1 MPLGYEECDI
11 HVYIDYPQERQSD
24 KGSFVFATD
33 GTQIDAGS
41 LVDCI
46 IDPVTL
52 SVFGKPLP
60 MTPEWMTNIV
70 GPYYRFGINDFIYTA
85 PATALDYTDQNYK
98 ITGNPYLICKSSVD
112 AITSA
117 KVFLGTDVKRNEP
130 LFFSFSKLD
139 KKSSSKDPIVKL
151 FWSNSTNNDKDVQL
165 HFTQDG
171 GCDVYRGYKP
181 LFGTITTST
190 ASTTVTGVNTKF
202 MTQFANG
209 DYIYSIYGQLLGQI
223 ASRTTDTQLTLVAN
237 ATKNFIGSY
246 NKKQPLK
253 VQSYSRTESN
263 YSGGRP
269 TVVTGNPNDQ
279 YNDVYII
286 PCRGNQLLV
295 ITSFGLN
302 FCHSFADLDSTFIFP
317 DPPRNIQGYID
328 PNGNYTRVPIITPDG
343 QFAIEIPDGKVAFQL
358 AKLYFKA
365 NWSCES
371 QVIETAVVPPQLP
384 FFYLDGTIA
393 YSNWTNP
400 TEVVGTGTSFLTDL
414 ADSDCLF
421 SRYGNGTIFVGV
433 IQSRTTDTLL
443 VLEEPSQYQDSGA
456 KYLSIPRLS
465 GTISFSTG
473 DNIINGTGTAFL
485 TDLEAGDKVY
495 LGDPNFLVGFVDAV
509 LSNSQFTL
517 ASPTTFGAGS
527 ARFYKNFNEYSPN
540 ILNNYQVE
548 PFGELGFDS
557 IPYDFDLNV
566 QIRTSDLDETL
577 LGGDNK
583 KFKMFIY
590 QESAEDSINYGKM
603 FYSTDAVLNTLN
615 QKTSDAT
622 VDIITALE
630 SLNISRSESGDLNL
644 SFDARTKLLVDLGVV
659 KPEILSNRPVKVTM
673 KPRRLILTGLVSKGA
688 SDQLIGTDTLF
699 TEELFVDQE
708 IYLENGLF
716 VGNVY
721 SIESDTAL
729 TLYGYTA
736 EEFAAEP
743 FSPYKIF
750 AEFTIFDG
758 YTTAPDINYLQSGPN
773 ATTYSDYALLSFSA
787 IDKRQRLNFE
797 YFSTSPNFDSANIQT
812 IVASSILIS
821 GEGYN
826 DPNKATLLIS
836 PTIQSYQLPINRN
849 NSNGQYNFSI
859 NFGDTS
865 GGFIEKIRTD
875 FANNFVFFS
884 RGEWT
889 FKNISQNGYNN
900 YSIFNLLDYNYLPSS
915 TNPAIDNVS
924 MYLSETLAQNDGLI
938 PIYASY
944 KRTIRNLRK
953 TYETPEANRIII
965 IGMNKSDGSRI
976 QYVSNDDASQNAAL
990 SPQNRPN
997 NWLGD
1002 VYPFCQINDK
1012 YNTFSDAIQ
1021 AGDEYFKRL
1030 TTGREVIEFDSD
1042 LLTYYDNY
1050 SKSVPSTTV
1059 FLSGTISFST
1069 SSPDVTGVGTAFL
1082 SNLEVEIGDYLYT
1095 SDRHLIGQVASITS
1109 DEDLTLVDNPS
1120 VTYSNV
1126 IYSNKPPEGPT
1137 PLSGEIQF
1145 FDNSE
1150 TVTGTLTEFT
1160 TELEIGDIL
1169 YDNTGRVIGLV
1180 YSIQDD
1186 FELTLNAFATYDSG
1200 TSIPF
1205 NNYTVYLKEFNYI
1218 DIGDIITIFDEDN
1231 VASTWQILDWSC
1243 DFIREY
1249 ETPSYSTPT
1258 VRNATYRA
1266 KKVTL
1271 PTKEDFVLNANFIEP
1286 APNQKIIESFQKL
1299 LIRVYAFGLNVDY
1312 TYTSTL
1318 TNEPAGMV
1326 FDGIGSDSFGNYY
1339 QISFTPDALDANA
1352 IYGQEPNPIT
1362 FTLSDGTNS
1371 KTYQF
1376 SVRVYPDTL

>member
-11 HVYIDYPQERQSD
+11 HVYLDYPQERQSD

-70 GPYYRFGINDFIYTA
+70 GPYYRYQISDFIYTL
-85 PATALDYTDQNYK
+85 PALSTDYKVQDYK
-98 ITGNPYLICKSSVD
+98 ITGNSYLICASANPLVTSS
-112 AITSA
+112 
-117 KVFLGTDVKRNEP
+117 KVYLGTDLKRNEP

-151 FWSNSTNNDKDVQL
+151 FWSNEDNNDKDIQL

-171 GCDVYRGYKP
+171 GCDIYRGYKP

-202 MTQFANG
+202 LTQFANG
-209 DYIYSIYGQLLGQI
+209 DLIYSVYGQLLGQI
-223 ASRTTDTQLTLVAN
+223 STRTSDTQLTLVAN
-237 ATKNFIGSY
+237 ATKTFNGSY
-246 NKKQPLK
+246 NKKQPFK

-269 TVVTGNPNDQ
+269 TLVTANPNDQ

-328 PNGNYTRVPIITPDG
+328 PDGNYTRVPIITPEG
-343 QFAIEIPDGKVAFQL
+343 QFAIQIPEGKVAWQL

-384 FFYLDGTIA
+384 YFYLDGTIA
-393 YSNWTNP
+393 YSNWNNP

-414 ADSDCLF
+414 NDSDCLF
-421 SRYGNGTIFVGV
+421 AKYGNGTLFVGV
-433 IQSRTTDTLL
+433 ILSRISDTLL
-443 VLEEPSQYQDSGA
+443 TLEDPTSYQGTA
-456 KYLSIPRLS
+456 EKYLSIPRLN
-465 GTISFSTG
+465 GTISFATG
-473 DNIINGTGTAFL
+473 DNIINGSGTAFL
-485 TDLEAGDKVY
+485 TDLKAGDKVY
-495 LGDPNFLVGFVDAV
+495 LGSPDFYVGFVDAV
-509 LSNSQFTL
+509 LSNSQFTI
-517 ASPTTFGAGS
+517 ASPTTFAAGGAK
-527 ARFYKNFNEYSPN
+527 FYKNFNEYSPN

-557 IPYDFDLNV
+557 IPYDFDLGV

-590 QESAEDSINYGKM
+590 QESLEENINYGKM
-603 FYSTDAVLNTLN
+603 FYSTDIVLNTLN
-615 QKTSDAT
+615 QKTSDAS

-630 SLNISRSESGDLNL
+630 SLNISRSENGDLNL
-644 SFDARTKLLVDLGVV
+644 SFDARTKLLVDLGVT

-673 KPRRLILTGLVSKGA
+673 KPRRLLLTGLISKGA
-688 SDQLIGTDTLF
+688 SDQLTGENTLF
-699 TEELFVDQE
+699 TEELVVDQE

-716 VGNVY
+716 VGYVY
-721 SIESDTAL
+721 SIESDTEL
-729 TLYGYTA
+729 TLYGYTT
-736 EEFAAEP
+736 EEFAGEP

-750 AEFTIFDG
+750 SEFVIFDG
-758 YTTAPDINYLQSGPN
+758 YTSAPDINYLQSGPN

-787 IDKRQRLNFE
+787 IDKKQRLNFE
-797 YFSTSPNFDSANIQT
+797 YFSTSPNFDSKNIQN
-812 IVASSILIS
+812 IVGSSIQIS
-821 GEGYN
+821 GESYN
-826 DPNKATLLIS
+826 DPNNITLLLS

-859 NFGDTS
+859 NFGDTT

-884 RGEWT
+884 RGDWI
-889 FKNISQNGYNN
+889 FKSISQNGYNN
-900 YSIFNLLDYNYLPSS
+900 YSVFNLLDYNYLPSS

-976 QYVSNDDASQNAAL
+976 QYVANDDASQNASL

-1002 VYPFCQINDK
+1002 VYPFCSINDK
-1012 YNTFSDAIQ
+1012 YNTFSDAVQ

-1042 LLTYYDNY
+1042 LLTFYDNY
-1050 SKSVPSTTV
+1050 SKAV
-1059 FLSGTISFST
+1059 
-1069 SSPDVTGVGTAFL
+1069 
-1082 SNLEVEIGDYLYT
+1082 
-1095 SDRHLIGQVASITS
+1095 
-1109 DEDLTLVDNPS
+1109 
-1120 VTYSNV
+1120 
-1126 IYSNKPPEGPT
+1126 PEGPT

-1169 YDNTGRVIGLV
+1169 YDNTGRVIGQV
-1180 YSIQDD
+1180 YSITDD
-1186 FELTLNAFATYDSG
+1186 YELTLNAFATYDSG

-1205 NNYTVYLKEFNYI
+1205 NNYTIYLKEFNYI
-1218 DIGDIITIFDEDN
+1218 DIGDIITIYDEDN
-1231 VASTWQILDWSC
+1231 VASNWQILDWSC

-1258 VRNATYRA
+1258 VRNARYRA

-1271 PTKEDFVLNANFIEP
+1271 PTKEEFVINANFVEP
-1286 APNQKIIESFQKL
+1286 APNQKIIESFQE
-1299 LIRVYAFGLNVDY
+1299 LIIRIYVFGQNANY
-1312 TYTSTL
+1312 TYTATL
-1318 TNEPAGMV
+1318 TNEPTGMV
-1326 FDGIGSDSFGNYY
+1326 IDGTGSDSFGNYY

-1352 IYGQEPNPIT
+1352 IYGQEPYPIT

-1371 KTYQF
+1371 KSYEF

>member
-70 GPYYRFGINDFIYTA
+70 GPYYRFGISDFIYTA
-85 PATALDYTDQNYK
+85 PAISLDYTDQNYK
-98 ITGNPYLICKSSVD
+98 ITGNPYLICKSSVS

-117 KVFLGTDVKRNEP
+117 KVFLGTDLKRNEP
-130 LFFSFSKLD
+130 LFFSFSRLD

-151 FWSNSTNNDKDVQL
+151 FWSNSVNTDKDIQL

-181 LFGTITTST
+181 LFGTITTLT
-190 ASTTVTGVNTKF
+190 ASTTVTGVNSKF

-209 DYIYSIYGQLLGQI
+209 DYIYSIYGQLLGQV
-223 ASRTTDTQLTLVAN
+223 ASRTSDTLLTLVSN
-237 ATKNFIGSY
+237 ATKNFTGSY
-246 NKKQPLK
+246 NKKQPFK

-269 TVVTGNPNDQ
+269 TVVTANPNDQ

-317 DPPRNIQGYID
+317 DPPRNILGYLG
-328 PNGNYTRVPIITPDG
+328 PNGNYTRVPIITPEG
-343 QFAIEIPDGKVAFQL
+343 QFAIEIPEGKVAFQL
-358 AKLYFKA
+358 AKLFFKA

-384 FFYLDGTIA
+384 FFYLDGTIS

-400 TEVVGTGTSFLTDL
+400 TEVVGTGTSFLTDI
-414 ADSDCLF
+414 ANSDCLF
-421 SRYGNGTIFVGV
+421 ANYGSGTLFIGV
-433 IQSRTTDTLL
+433 IQSRTSDTLL
-443 VLEEPSQYQDSGA
+443 ILEEPSQYQGSGV
-456 KYLSIPRLS
+456 YLSIPSLN

-485 TDLEAGDKVY
+485 TDLEPGDKVY
-495 LGDPNFLVGFVDAV
+495 LGNPDYFVGFVDAV

-517 ASPTTFGAGS
+517 ASPVTFGAGI
-527 ARFYKNFNEYSPN
+527 AKFYRNFNEYSPN

-548 PFGELGFDS
+548 PFGELGSDS
-557 IPYDFDLNV
+557 IPYDFDLTV
-566 QIRTSDLDETL
+566 QIRTSDLDDTL

-603 FYSTDAVLNTLN
+603 FYSTDIVLNTLN

-630 SLNISRSESGDLNL
+630 SLNISRSENGDLNL

-673 KPRRLILTGLVSKGA
+673 QPRRLILTGLVSKGA
-688 SDQLIGTDTLF
+688 SDQLTGVDTLF
-699 TEELFVDQE
+699 TEELSVDQE

-716 VGNVY
+716 VGLVY

-736 EEFAAEP
+736 EEFVNEP

-750 AEFTIFDG
+750 SEFVIFDG
-758 YTTAPDINYLQSGPN
+758 YTSAPDINYLQSGPN

-787 IDKRQRLNFE
+787 IDKKQRLNFE

-812 IVASSILIS
+812 IVASAIQIS
-821 GEGYN
+821 GEGFN

-859 NFGDTS
+859 NFGDTT

-884 RGEWT
+884 RGEWA
-889 FKNISQNGYNN
+889 FKFISQNGYSN
-900 YSIFNLLDYNYLPSS
+900 YSLFNLLDYNYLPSS

-990 SPQNRPN
+990 TPQNRPN

-1030 TTGREVIEFDSD
+1030 TTGREIIEFDSD

-1050 SKSVPSTTV
+1050 SKAV
-1059 FLSGTISFST
+1059 
-1069 SSPDVTGVGTAFL
+1069 
-1082 SNLEVEIGDYLYT
+1082 
-1095 SDRHLIGQVASITS
+1095 
-1109 DEDLTLVDNPS
+1109 
-1120 VTYSNV
+1120 
-1126 IYSNKPPEGPT
+1126 PEGPT
-1137 PLSGEIQF
+1137 PLSGTILF
-1145 FDNSE
+1145 NDSIDI
-1150 TVTGTLTEFT
+1150 VLGTSTAFT
-1160 TELEIGDIL
+1160 TELQIGDVL
-1169 YDNTGRVIGLV
+1169 YDDTGRVIGRV
-1180 YSIQDD
+1180 YSITNDT
-1186 FELTLNAFATYDSG
+1186 ELYLNANASFTTVTY
-1200 TSIPF
+1200 IPF
-1205 NNYTVYLKEFNYI
+1205 NNYTIYLKEFNYV
-1218 DIGDIITIFDEDN
+1218 DIGDIITIFDQDN
-1231 VASTWQILDWSC
+1231 VPSTWQILDWSC

-1249 ETPSYSTPT
+1249 ETPSYSAPT
-1258 VRNATYRA
+1258 VRNAKYRA

-1271 PTKEDFVLNANFIEP
+1271 PSKEEFVINANFFEP
-1286 APNQKIIESFQKL
+1286 APNQKIIESFKQ
-1299 LIRVYAFGLNVDY
+1299 LIVRIYVFGQNANY
-1312 TYTSTL
+1312 TYTATL
-1318 TNEPAGMV
+1318 SNEPTGMV
-1326 FDGIGSDSFGNYY
+1326 PDGTGSDSFGNYY

-1371 KTYQF
+1371 KSYQF
-1376 SVRVYPDTL
+1376 SVRVYPGTL